1 MGGDQTIFGPI
12 LSVPY
17 YHTIINRSNNG
28 RSSTTKK
35 KKQFLHFL
43 PDNLEINAT
52 VVPELKYRGIFE
64 TVVYKSIEI
73 RGSFS
78 KLDWNLANVEEH
90 EILKEQTSLC
100 IGFAESVKA
109 TTISFLGKKLEALP
123 GLHTQDVL
131 KFGLSARVDLTDSNE
146 TMEFEVYL
154 HLDGSSS
161 LAFSPLGKT
170 TSVKMKSPWIS
181 PSFDGAFLPL
191 DKNITKEGFIASWNL
206 LHLNRSIPQAWTGPP
221 LLQSRIQTGK
231 MINYLLDLKISSEIL
246 HLV

>member
-1 MGGDQTIFGPI
+1 MVEEISSKWGGDQTIFGPI

-17 YHTIINRSNNG
+17 YHTIKQDLIMDVHRLPRKNNFFI
-28 RSSTTKK
+28 SYQIISKLMQLSTG
-35 KKQFLHFL
+35 
-43 PDNLEINAT
+43 I
-52 VVPELKYRGIFE
+52 KYRGIFE
-64 TVVYKSIEI
+64 TVVYKSIIEI

-100 IGFAESVKA
+100 IGIPDVRGIREA
-109 TTISFLGKKLEALP
+109 TTISLLGKELEALP

-131 KFGLSARVDLTDSNE
+131 KSGLSARVDLTDSNE
-146 TMEFEVYL
+146 TMEFEFYL

-181 PSFDGAFLPL
+181 
-191 DKNITKEGFIASWNL
+191 
-206 LHLNRSIPQAWTGPP
+206 
-221 LLQSRIQTGK
+221 
-231 MINYLLDLKISSEIL
+231 
-246 HLV
+246 